1 MKKYTSPMAE
11 SVVIEAADI
20 ITSSFITLSWGDF
33 KKTSDIDEES
43 GL

>member
-11 SVVIEAADI
+11 IVAIEIADI

-33 KKTSDIDEES
+33 KNTSDVDNES